1 MLASRYVHLHEA
13 LGLGAMWL
21 PQHAQLISQETDCS
35 HFSKEKKSALARSS
49 SSEHSSEND
58 ARMALMQ
65 QIRQKNQNSTAI
77 QSTQNPPTPHTPSI
91 RTSSDFDIN
100 ELRQRITPKTVMAIT
115 MCASPSDVAAK
126 RLLSGEDGVLFE
138 KMLAAIGLSLADVHL
153 TCWFKGLPDFNLK
166 PATEQMMASTPR
178 IQAECQF
185 SQAKTL
191 LLLGDFFERADVVA
205 QIQSLSVPYFTI
217 PHPRRILD
225 NPHTLRRPAWEVLQK
240 LQKYLNIVNSI

>member
-1 MLASRYVHLHEA
+1 MLVSRYVHLHEA

-21 PQHAQLISQETDCS
+21 PQHAQLVSQEAD
-35 HFSKEKKSALARSS
+35 FSKEKKSVIARSS
-49 SSEHSSEND
+49 SSEND

-65 QIRQKNQNSTAI
+65 QIRQKNQNSTTI
-77 QSTQNPPTPHTPSI
+77 QPVQNPPTPNTTPISV
-91 RTSSDFDIN
+91 SSDFDMN
-100 ELRQRITPKTVMAIT
+100 ELRQRITPKTVMAMT
-115 MCASPSDVAAK
+115 MCASPTDVAAK

-153 TCWFKGLPDFNLK
+153 TCWLKGLPDFNLK
-166 PATEQMMASTPR
+166 PATEQIIASTPR
-178 IQAECQF
+178 IQAEHQL
-185 SQAKTL
+185 SQAKVL

-240 LQKYLNIVNSI
+240 VQKYLANTNA